1 MGWVFEL
8 VRYAAGCAV
17 VWVVVSSAFIAIV
30 SGGDEC
36 AAQVA
41 GHIGVVPTT
50 NHFGI
55 SRIAFPAN
63 LVKVAGGDVESN
75 LLRSAPRCREGRGPR
90 RVYPIRLVRMS
101 HFSNETVFRLKLK
114 RLVNVVDASPH
125 GVHLIRHS

>member
-1 MGWVFEL
+1 MQLVVRSSGWSCLPPSLLSCL
-8 VRYAAGCAV
+8 VATNAPLKLR
-17 VWVVVSSAFIAIV
+17 
-30 SGGDEC
+30 
-36 AAQVA
+36 
-41 GHIGVVPTT
+41 IGVVPTT

-55 SRIAFPAN
+55 SRTTFPAN

-125 GVHLIRHS
+125 GVHLIRHP